1 MEEFV
6 VTVDEGVRQLVQRE
20 LDYAMLVVFR
30 SDIEDGDIGSTLESL
45 EKLKTAIRNIELHG
59 KADLAIQGY
68 DEDTRELFEV
78 PEVCDHLRLLTREF
92 PYFFYFANLETPALT
107 AIAACVCGAEK
118 LAEGRISISNQDL
131 LPFLE
136 QQFSGLNEL
145 TEEFDLDQ
153 RFPGFNRRIRER
165 IMKYFDL

>member
-59 KADLAIQGY
+59 KADLAI
-68 DEDTRELFEV
+68 
-78 PEVCDHLRLLTREF
+78 
-92 PYFFYFANLETPALT
+92 
-107 AIAACVCGAEK
+107 
-118 LAEGRISISNQDL
+118 
-131 LPFLE
+131 
-136 QQFSGLNEL
+136 
-145 TEEFDLDQ
+145 
-153 RFPGFNRRIRER
+153 
-165 IMKYFDL
+165 